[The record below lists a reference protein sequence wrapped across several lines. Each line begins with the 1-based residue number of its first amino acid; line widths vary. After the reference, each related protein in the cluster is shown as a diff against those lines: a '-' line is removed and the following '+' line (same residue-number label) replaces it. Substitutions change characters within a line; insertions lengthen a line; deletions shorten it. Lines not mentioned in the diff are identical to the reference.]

1 MKEEKYNKVKKYDE
15 DGNELAIRFGL
26 GGIKAVGI
34 GIMEEMVKNRN
45 KEGKFKDIYD
55 FSARLGIKIVSNKSV
70 EALSKAGAFDNI
82 HKNRNQI
89 FESCEIICKYSAA
102 KETEKN
108 SNQMSLFGLGS
119 AIKDEKPALKDV
131 KDWIKQERLQKE
143 FEAFGFFINE
153 HPIDDFSD
161 KLQKRGIT
169 FSDELDGL
177 EIEDG
182 DIIKL
187 SGVVAYSRH
196 RSGPKGRYAYLFLSD
211 PMGIFETS
219 IFDEELITN
228 SRDLMADGRNLAI
241 EALVRKD
248 EGGTRLLIRSIEAL
262 EDFIKNT
269 PEGAS
274 KKKKSRRNNGWKREE
289 TTEETDYYDQI
300 FQKRIEELKNKESLP
315 EVVIE
320 IANRDAI
327 LNIKSF
333 LSQKLLPQNI
343 EIPNFTRVFL
353 VSEGVKIE
361 LPNKYL
367 VDKND
372 VEKIVLIAG
381 CKII

>member
-1 MKEEKYNKVKKYDE
+1 MKEEKYTKVKKYDE
-15 DGNELAIRFGL
+15 DGKELAIRFGL

-34 GIMEEMVKNRN
+34 GIMEEMIRNRN
-45 KEGKFKDIYD
+45 KDSTFKDIYD
-55 FSARLGIKIVSNKSV
+55 FSARLGTKIISKKSL

-89 FESCEIICKYSAA
+89 FESCEIICKYSGF
-102 KETEKN
+102 KEIEKN
-108 SNQMSLFGLGS
+108 SNQMSLFGVGS
-119 AIKDEKPALKDV
+119 AVKEEKPALKDV
-131 KDWIKQERLQKE
+131 KDWNKQERLQKE

-196 RSGPKGRYAYLFLSD
+196 RSGSKGRYAYLFLSD
-211 PMGIFETS
+211 PRGIFETS

-228 SRDLMADGRNLAI
+228 SRDLMGDGNNLVI

-248 EGGTRLLIRSIEAL
+248 EGGTRLLVRSIEAL
-262 EDFIKNT
+262 EKFIKNT
-269 PEGAS
+269 KEGTP
-274 KKKKSRRNNGWKREE
+274 KKRKSRKNNGWKREE
-289 TTEETDYYDQI
+289 TIEDSSYDQA
-300 FQKRIEELKNKESLP
+300 FQRKIEELKNKESIS
-315 EVVIE
+315 EIIIE
-320 IANRDAI
+320 IANRDTI
-327 LNIKSF
+327 LNVKSF

-343 EIPNFTRVFL
+343 DIANVTRVFL
-353 VSEGVKIE
+353 VSEGLKIE

-367 VDKND
+367 IDKND
-372 VEKIVLIAG
+372 LERINKILG